1 LTIFL
6 FSLRDTS
13 SKPCPSLVEATFQV
27 ASSAEAAAVLQC
39 GPITRTGISN
49 INLKIKD
56 WGDKNKDKVF
66 KEAKDAKKLG
76 GFLVVTAVYKTRW
89 CRTRCWS
96 TTSLKSYAQ
105 LKSGDGSTKV
115 EASFQFS
122 TETEDKSGFSFP
134 AGKVEVPNLKIY

>member
-1 LTIFL
+1 L
-6 FSLRDTS
+6 FSLRNTS
-13 SKPCPSLVEATFQV
+13 SKPCPSLVEATFRV
-27 ASSAEAAAVLQC
+27 SSTAEAAAVLQC
-39 GPITRTGISN
+39 GPITRTGIGN

-66 KEAKDAKKLG
+66 QKATYAKKLG

-96 TTSLKSYAQ
+96 TTSLNYYSQ
-105 LKSGDGSTKV
+105 LKGGDDAMKAK
-115 EASFQFS
+115 ASFDFS

-134 AGKVEVPNLKIY
+134 AGKVEVLIWKIY